1 MGEYYNGVDKERE
14 KEQRLMDRVYEWW
27 DSLDEQEQYD
37 LMQDWY
43 PNEFREDDDGD
54 SFFGKMPNDKQL
66 WIWRRETNPAPELT
80 QEEIDDIIG
89 DREYH
94 ERAERGEIE

>member
-1 MGEYYNGVDKERE
+1 MGEYYNGNDRERE
-14 KEQRLMDRVYEWW
+14 KEQRLMDRCYEWW

-37 LMQDWY
+37 LMLDWY
-43 PNEFREDDDGD
+43 HIDEDDDAD
-54 SFFGKMPNDKQL
+54 KFFGDMPNDKQL
-66 WIWRRETNPAPELT
+66 EIWKEETNPAPELT

-94 ERAERGEIE
+94 ERAERGEIDA